1 MKAVLCPVCNGVGK
15 VSAGFYNRG
24 GDCQFWVGGTTN
36 PEECRSCK
44 GKGWLEV
51 SDGSEYNPEYDRDLY
66 YRIPTSRGD

>member
-51 SDGSEYNPEYDRDLY
+51 SEEKIGEPLQSQPDGSFKFV
-66 YRIPTSRGD
+66 